1 MHMRRQK
8 ESVTRIPKK
17 IRTTMNLDKEKVRRV
32 RRALGTKT
40 DTEAV
45 DRALDVVL
53 ANAEI
58 ESAIDASFGQLTD
71 FRVL

>member
-1 MHMRRQK
+1 
-8 ESVTRIPKK
+8 
-17 IRTTMNLDKEKVRRV
+17 MNLDREKIRRV

-58 ESAIDASFGQLTD
+58 ETSIDIAFGQITD
-71 FRVL
+71 FKTS

>member
-1 MHMRRQK
+1 MRHKK
-8 ESVTRIPKK
+8 EVELRAAKRT
-17 IRTTMNLDKEKVRRV
+17 RTTMNLDREKVRRV

-58 ESAIDASFGQLTD
+58 ESAIDASFGQLGD
-71 FRVL
+71 FKVQ